1 MHPVIGCR
9 TKTVKGEKAPAIERQ
24 FYTQNHRE
32 SLLVAV
38 IEEKLRSSPT
48 LSNDSVNSGRPPSTD
63 DVAVPPASKGS
74 NAPCDS
80 AKKSRRG

>member
-9 TKTVKGEKAPAIERQ
+9 TKTVKGRKSPPAIERQ

-38 IEEKLRSSPT
+38 IEGKSS
-48 LSNDSVNSGRPPSTD
+48 
-63 DVAVPPASKGS
+63 AVRVHYRTTASIAAVCK
-74 NAPCDS
+74 AD
-80 AKKSRRG
+80 R

>member
-38 IEEKLRSSPT
+38 IEGK
-48 LSNDSVNSGRPPSTD
+48 
-63 DVAVPPASKGS
+63 
-74 NAPCDS
+74 APQFADIIE
-80 AKKSRRG
+80 RQRQ